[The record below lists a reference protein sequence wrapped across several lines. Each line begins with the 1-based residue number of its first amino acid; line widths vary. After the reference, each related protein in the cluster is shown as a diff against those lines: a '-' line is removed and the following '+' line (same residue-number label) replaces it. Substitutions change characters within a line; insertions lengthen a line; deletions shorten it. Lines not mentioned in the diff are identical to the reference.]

1 MMTAMA
7 AKRDVK
13 PRNPGRPAGA
23 GKDLRNRLIDTAIA
37 LFSADGIHAT
47 PLRAIAKKAGVTPA
61 LLHYYFGSKPQ
72 LVDALVAE
80 RLLPVIAE
88 VRAAIAHAHT
98 STAEVIASFVGAI
111 FGVVARHPW
120 FPPLWA
126 REVLSEGGALRDLLV
141 GRIASQT
148 APELEKRFR
157 AAQRRGEINADLD
170 PRLLVVSLVG
180 LTLFAA
186 ASAPIWRRVFKA
198 DDIDTDTLRRHTL
211 ALIDRGIR
219 RK

>member
-1 MMTAMA
+1 MV
-7 AKRDVK
+7 AKRAAK

-23 GKDLRNRLIDTAIA
+23 GKDQRSQLIDTAIA
-37 LFSADGIHAT
+37 LFAADGIEAT
-47 PLRAIAKKAGVTPA
+47 ALRSIAAKAGVTPA

-88 VRAAIAHAHT
+88 VRAAISHTHAN
-98 STAEVIASFVGAI
+98 TAELIASFVGAI

-126 REVLSEGGALRDLLV
+126 REVLSEGGALRELLV
-141 GRIASQT
+141 GRIASHT

-157 AAQRRGEINADLD
+157 MAQRRGEINADLD

-211 ALIDRGIR
+211 ALLNRGIR
-219 RK
+219 KK